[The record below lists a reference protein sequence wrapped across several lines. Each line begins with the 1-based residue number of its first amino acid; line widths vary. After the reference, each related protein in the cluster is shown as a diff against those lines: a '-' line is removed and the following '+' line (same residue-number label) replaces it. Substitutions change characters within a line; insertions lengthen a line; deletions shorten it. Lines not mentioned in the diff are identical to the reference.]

1 MRNNRQ
7 MTDKQIQN
15 WKDNYTIAER
25 LVHVRKTA
33 TALADARK
41 RRAKALEASMG
52 GPGFVVSSTGRGNSS
67 RRNGAHNTMQKR
79 LNDALQSYRDNL
91 ETLKAMVN
99 SLTDY
104 DL

>member
-1 MRNNRQ
+1 
-7 MTDKQIQN
+7 MTPQRIQN
-15 WKDNYTIAER
+15 WKDNFTIAER
-25 LVHVRKTA
+25 LDHIRKTA
-33 TALADARK
+33 NELVQARK
-41 RRAKALEASMG
+41 RRAKALEASAD

-79 LNDALQSYRDNL
+79 LNDALESYRSNL
-91 ETLKAMVN
+91 ADLKSMVN